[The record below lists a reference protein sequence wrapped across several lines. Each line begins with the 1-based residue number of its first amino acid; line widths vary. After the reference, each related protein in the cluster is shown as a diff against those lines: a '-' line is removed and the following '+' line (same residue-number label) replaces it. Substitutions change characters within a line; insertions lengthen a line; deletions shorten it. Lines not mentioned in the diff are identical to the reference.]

1 MLFFIQ
7 FFSHVVKEKEQ
18 KLLNFRYYYFFK
30 ICKRKK
36 KIIAYLSKQ
45 DIYIKTFNK
54 YMS

>member
-1 MLFFIQ
+1 MFLKQ

-36 KIIAYLSKQ
+36 KIIAYFGK
-45 DIYIKTFNK
+45 
-54 YMS
+54 